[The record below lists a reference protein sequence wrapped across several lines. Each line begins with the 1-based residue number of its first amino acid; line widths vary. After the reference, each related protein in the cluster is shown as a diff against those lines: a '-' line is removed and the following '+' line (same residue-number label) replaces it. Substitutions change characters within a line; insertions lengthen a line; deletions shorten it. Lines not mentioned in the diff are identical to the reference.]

1 MDVFKD
7 KIVIITGGASGIGSA
22 LGLGLARRG
31 ADVVLADIN
40 APLLTKTADEIKDA
54 GYKAEKVVVDV
65 SIFEQVQKMVNDVVT
80 RHGRID
86 YLFNNAGIVV
96 AGEVRDCSYEDWKK
110 VIDVNLYGV
119 VNGVV
124 AVYPVMVQQ
133 GFGHIVNTASLAG
146 LVPAVAEISYT
157 ASKYGIVGLS
167 NALRLEGADL
177 GVKVSV
183 VCPGLIDTPILKT
196 TKVVRLDRQKMYD
209 LLPKKMLPQ
218 ECAKIILRGIER
230 NKATIVVTFLAKSQ
244 WFLQRLSPSFVAFM
258 YKRILRKI
266 RNILYT
272 G

>member
-7 KIVIITGGASGIGSA
+7 KIVIITGGASGIGRA
-22 LGLGLARRG
+22 LGLELARRG
-31 ADVVLADIN
+31 SDVMLADIN
-40 APLLTKTADEIKDA
+40 EGLLIETADEIKNA
-54 GYKAEKVVVDV
+54 GYKAQWAVVDV
-65 SIFEQVQKMVNDVVT
+65 SVFDQVQKMVNEVAA

-96 AGEVRDCSYEDWKK
+96 VGEVRDCSYEDWKK

-124 AVYPVMVQQ
+124 AAYPIMVKQ
-133 GFGHIVNTASLAG
+133 GFGHIVNTSSLAG

-157 ASKYGIVGLS
+157 TSKYGIVGLS
-167 NALRLEGADL
+167 NALRLEAADL

-183 VCPGLIDTPILKT
+183 ACPGLIDTPILKT

-218 ECAKIILRGIER
+218 DCAKVILQGVER

-244 WFLQRLSPSFVAFM
+244 WFLQRLSPAFVAFM
-258 YKRILRKI
+258 YGRIIRKM
-266 RNILYT
+266 RDVLYT